1 MSAEKSPAD
10 PAQREERAPSGQSRP
25 GAKRRTIFK
34 VIGLAVLVVAAWLG
48 YEWWTVGRFVESTD
62 DAYVRADIITYS
74 AEVSGSVQSIP
85 IEDNRPVKKGD
96 LLVRID
102 DTAYLAKQDQAK
114 AGLASAE
121 AALANLDEQI
131 GLQHT
136 QVMSAE
142 ADLSSAK
149 AQLTFARANAERGRR
164 LLAKGSATRVT
175 VEQNDMNLE
184 AAEAAFNKASAAL
197 KLAKGQF
204 DVLASQ
210 RQQRLASVSDA
221 QATLKLAKNDL
232 AHVEVRAGYDGVIGN
247 RGIDQGEYVTTGT
260 RLLSL
265 VPLQDIYV
273 EANFKETQVRHFR
286 EGMKVSVSADM
297 LGGIEL
303 KGHIDSLSPATGSEF
318 ALMAPQNATGNFTKI
333 VQRIPV
339 KILID
344 TPDTGE
350 APALR
355 PGTSVVVEVDTH
367 QDED

>member
-1 MSAEKSPAD
+1 M
-10 PAQREERAPSGQSRP
+10 
-25 GAKRRTIFK
+25 
-34 VIGLAVLVVAAWLG
+34 
-48 YEWWTVGRFVESTD
+48 
-62 DAYVRADIITYS
+62 
-74 AEVSGSVQSIP
+74 
-85 IEDNRPVKKGD
+85 
-96 LLVRID
+96 RID

-136 QVMSAE
+136 QVMSTE

-184 AAEAAFNKASAAL
+184 AAEAALNKASAAL

-232 AHVEVRAGYDGVIGN
+232 AHVEIRAGYDGVIGN